1 MQKLTKLFWLL
12 ALISPLLICLPT
24 FAQVLDSR
32 SGEET
37 VEPEVSPDSLHETSD
52 VQELPSQKY
61 VELSIKGPLAEVRST
76 FVFSPSIKTL
86 RSITKQ
92 IDKIRKDDEVAGVVL
107 KIERLGIGW
116 AKLQELRDKIIQ
128 LRGDGIEVIS
138 YLESGGNTE
147 YLLACTA
154 DRIVLMPAGIVGL
167 TGLRAEVMFY
177 RGLLDKLDI
186 KADMYSVGKY
196 KSAIEPFMRDSMSE
210 AQKEAMNAILD
221 DLYAQQI
228 EMIANGRDEI
238 DAGLAAD
245 LIDQGPFTAEEAYRA
260 KLVDAIQYYDEL
272 VQSIEES
279 AAEKAEVV
287 SEYGKKSTEA
297 PELTGVTG
305 FMKLFSMFTS
315 SRKPISGEGNPK
327 VALIYATGPIMS
339 NAPTSL
345 FTTEQVITPDVMAK
359 ALREARENSDIQA
372 VIMRVDS
379 PGGSAVASDAI
390 WREVLLTQQEKP
402 FVVSMSDV
410 AGSGGYYIAM
420 AAGTIVAE
428 PGTITGSIGVL
439 GGKLNLKGLYN
450 KIGLTKEVITRG
462 QNANLYSDYG
472 DFTPT
477 ERERLQKLLETI
489 YQDFVQKAAEG
500 RDKTESEIHELAQGR
515 IWTGKQAKEIG
526 LVDELGGLD
535 TALTIAK
542 KQIELD
548 PTDEVDIIILPKPK
562 TFIETLIE
570 DMEMDMRLPMTPH
583 LPLPTP
589 IEQTLPSLYWLYLFA
604 DEPAATVMPFE
615 IVIR

>member
-12 ALISPLLICLPT
+12 TVISTFLVSSSA
-24 FAQVLDSR
+24 FAQ
-32 SGEET
+32 EEV
-37 VEPEVSPDSLHETSD
+37 VEPEVSPDSLHETSNA
-52 VQELPSQKY
+52 QQIPSRKY
-61 VELSIKGPLAEVRST
+61 VELSIKGPLAEVRPT

-92 IDKIRKDDEVAGVVL
+92 LDKIRKDGEVTGVLL

-128 LRGDGIEVIS
+128 LRSSGIEVIS
-138 YLESGGNTE
+138 YLESGGNVE
-147 YLLACTA
+147 YLLACAA
-154 DRIVLMPAGIVGL
+154 DRIVLMPAGMVGL

-186 KADMYSVGKY
+186 KADMYAVGKY

-210 AQKEAMNAILD
+210 AQREAMTAILD
-221 DLYAQQI
+221 DLYAQQV
-228 EMIANGRDEI
+228 EMIANGRGEI
-238 DAGLAAD
+238 DAALAAD
-245 LIDQGPFTAEEAYRA
+245 LIDQGPFTAEEAYQA

-272 VQSIEES
+272 VQSIEER
-279 AAEKAEVV
+279 AEEKAEVV

-297 PELTGVTG
+297 PELTGFAG
-305 FMKLFSMFTS
+305 FMKLFSMLASPKKPTS
-315 SRKPISGEGNPK
+315 GAGKPK

-339 NAPTSL
+339 DAPTSP
-345 FTTEQVITPDVMAK
+345 FTTGQVITPSVMTK
-359 ALREARENSDIQA
+359 ALREAREDSDIQA

-402 FVVSMSDV
+402 LIVSMSDV

-489 YQDFVQKAAEG
+489 YQDFVRKAAEG
-500 RDKTESEIHELAQGR
+500 RDKTEAAIHELAQGR

-535 TALTIAK
+535 TALAIAK
-542 KQIELD
+542 KQIALD
-548 PTDEVDIIILPKPK
+548 LTDEIDLIILPKPK
-562 TFIETLIE
+562 TFFETLIE
-570 DMEMDMRLPMTPH
+570 DMEMGIRLPITPH

-589 IEQTLPSLYWLYLFA
+589 IEHALPSFYWLHLFA
-604 DEPAATVMPFE
+604 NEPAATVMPFE
-615 IVIR
+615 IIIR